1 MEEAMKLTLSILSL
15 ILILGNIST
24 VLAQNSPAKLEEV
37 RGHHHQDDRG
47 DRDDSYQTEHE
58 EQEGIKMPG
67 LGR

>member
-1 MEEAMKLTLSILSL
+1 MKLTLSILSL

-24 VLAQNSPAKLEEV
+24 VLAQNSSAKLEEV
-37 RGHHHQDDRG
+37 RGHHQDDRG

>member
-1 MEEAMKLTLSILSL
+1 MKLTPLILSL
-15 ILILGNIST
+15 ILMMGNIST
-24 VLAQNSPAKLEEV
+24 VLAENSPVKLEEV

-47 DRDDSYQTEHE
+47 DRGDRDDSDKTEHE

>member
-1 MEEAMKLTLSILSL
+1 MKLTPLILSL
-15 ILILGNIST
+15 TLMMGNIST
-24 VLAQNSPAKLEEV
+24 ALASSPAKLEEA
-37 RGHHHQDDRG
+37 RGHHQDDRGDRG